1 MSDTSVDGRSKRSRS
16 AANWA
21 RMLAL
26 VAVALPAFDILYYAL
41 LHFLLFG

>member
-1 MSDTSVDGRSKRSRS
+1 MPDTSVDGHSERSR
-16 AANWA
+16 AACRA

-26 VAVALPAFDILYYAL
+26 VAVALPAFGILYYAL